1 MLDPQRAPA
10 LAWGRRPGRELAGG
24 PSGLHRFLLHFWADN
39 AQSRGSRVRQRLLRH
54 ADAVTLLACETVSL
68 PQSLNGRNGGE
79 GRRRGRSR
87 AGERRRNWFHE
98 INVLDPGR

>member
-24 PSGLHRFLLHFWADN
+24 PSRLHRFLPHFWADN

-54 ADAVTLLACETVSL
+54 ADAVTLLACETVIL

-79 GRRRGRSR
+79 GGRRGRSR

-98 INVLDPGR
+98 INVLDPGH

>member
-24 PSGLHRFLLHFWADN
+24 PSRLHRFLLHFWADN

-68 PQSLNGRNGGE
+68 PQSLNGR
-79 GRRRGRSR
+79 GRAARTFTSWRETAELVS
-87 AGERRRNWFHE
+87 
-98 INVLDPGR
+98 